1 MTMTLAQ
8 QVITIALCVAGTMVT
23 RFAPFLAFGGD
34 RPTPRYVTYLGRALP
49 SAIFAMLVVYCL
61 RDVSFLT
68 GTRGIPELLA
78 IGATVGLH
86 LWRRNMLV
94 SIAGGTAAYMPLVQ
108 LVF

>member
-8 QVITIALCVAGTMVT
+8 QVITIALCVVGTMAM
-23 RFAPFLAFGGD
+23 RFLPFLAFGGD
-34 RPTPRYVTYLGRALP
+34 KPTPRYVTYLGRALP

-61 RDVSFLT
+61 RDVSLLS
-68 GTRGIPELLA
+68 GSHGLPELLA
-78 IGATVGLH
+78 IGVTVGLH

-94 SIAGGTAAYMPLVQ
+94 SIAGGTVVYMLLVQ